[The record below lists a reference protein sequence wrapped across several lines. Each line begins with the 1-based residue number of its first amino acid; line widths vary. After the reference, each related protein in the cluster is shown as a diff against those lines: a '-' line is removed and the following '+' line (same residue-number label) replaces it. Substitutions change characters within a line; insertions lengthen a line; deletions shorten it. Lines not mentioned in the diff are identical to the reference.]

1 MSDMQQKTCE
11 MVMKTP
17 DDILKP
23 FFELL
28 AQMMSLNG
36 DAYES
41 DLEYF
46 KSIPGYL
53 ERLDEAANSPR
64 EEWVK
69 ESDVDW

>member
-1 MSDMQQKTCE
+1 MSDMQQRTCE
-11 MVMKTP
+11 IVMKTP

-46 KSIPGYL
+46 KSIPGYW
-53 ERLDEAANSPR
+53 ESVQEAMATPFEECIDEKDV
-64 EEWVK
+64 EW
-69 ESDVDW
+69 